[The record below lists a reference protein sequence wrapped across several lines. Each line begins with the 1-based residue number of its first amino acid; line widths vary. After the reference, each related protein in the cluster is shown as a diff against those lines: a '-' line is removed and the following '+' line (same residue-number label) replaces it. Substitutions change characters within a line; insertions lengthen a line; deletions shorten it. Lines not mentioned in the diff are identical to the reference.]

1 MLVIEKKDV
10 LLEDI
15 IKIFNKEYKVEIV
28 LNPTTREMEQSDN
41 PSEWAL
47 ETIKAMTIAED
58 TEFYQDI
65 MKYKL
70 ETTVLNYLIEQL
82 QKKENS

>member
-1 MLVIEKKDV
+1 MLVINKKDV

-47 ETIKAMTIAED
+47 ETIKAMTIVED
-58 TEFYQDI
+58 TGFYSDI

-82 QKKENS
+82 QKKEAS

>member
-1 MLVIEKKDV
+1 MLVINKKDV
-10 LLEDI
+10 LLEDT
-15 IKIFNKEYKVEIV
+15 IKIFDKDYKIEIV

-41 PSEWAL
+41 PSEWAF
-47 ETIKAMTIAED
+47 ETIKAMTIVENAD
-58 TEFYQDI
+58 FYSDI
-65 MKYKL
+65 IKYKL